1 VDPAQR
7 EELEREIAAH
17 CAAGEY
23 AAATTIAIKGYG
35 PEILGYLFAATKR
48 EQDTADIFSEYCENV
63 WRGIPAFR
71 GESTFR
77 TWSYRL
83 AYHALA
89 RVARTG
95 SRRGKREVAMADIP
109 EVEAMIDHVR
119 TRTLPHMRTEV
130 KQEVARLRES
140 LDEDDRTLLI
150 LRVDRGLAWDEIA
163 AIVDPEVA
171 DAEGLKRM
179 SATLRKRFGRIKV
192 KLRELSKGLVFDD

>member
-1 VDPAQR
+1 VDPTQR
-7 EELEREIAAH
+7 EELEREIAAQ
-17 CAAGEY
+17 CAAGDFS
-23 AAATTIAIKGYG
+23 AATTVAIKGYG

-63 WRGIPAFR
+63 WRGLPAFR
-71 GESTFR
+71 GESSFR

-95 SRRGKREVAMADIP
+95 SRRGKREIAMAEIP
-109 EVEAMIDHVR
+109 EIEALIDHVR

-140 LDEDDRTLLI
+140 LDDVDRTLLI

-163 AIVDPEVA
+163 TIVDPEVA
-171 DAEGLKRM
+171 DAEGVKRM

-192 KLRELSKGLVFDD
+192 KLRELSKGLVFDE